1 MGNHIWNDQTT
12 HCTTRSR
19 ANIDGSIMDLNKRV
33 LVRSYKIHV
42 PL

>member
-1 MGNHIWNDQTT
+1 MGNHIWSDQTP
-12 HCTTRSR
+12 CRLTRSR
-19 ANIDGSIMDLNKRV
+19 TSTDDPIMDLNKRV